1 MWAGAA
7 RVASGLQLAI
17 YEKMAG
23 VTWVKARQ
31 TYGVYHSSIQ
41 NLADYFGVFRQS
53 AQRAIASLVECGWL
67 AQVEPKYMGNV
78 SVRRLRADANGHKDY
93 RVVSHEE
100 WLEVILMRSVASSPT
115 RCRGTAKRRTL
126 SPLPCTGSQRV
137 TCDGTRIFS
146 RHFARRVKPMRPLK
160 PPIMKTSQRWKTSR
174 ARVVDGSRTPLSLWR
189 TTRRLTVLRS
199 KAQHGR
205 CPPPQRGCCAGAA
218 LTATWAL
225 H

>member
-1 MWAGAA
+1 MKTERGFRCGPERHLW
-7 RVASGLQLAI
+7 ASGLQLAI

-100 WLEVILMRSVASSPT
+100 WLEGHPNAKCCFVPDSMPWDSEKKDSLALALHRESKGHVRWYPNLLKALRKTGETDATIETAYHENVATMENEP
-115 RCRGTAKRRTL
+115 R
-126 SPLPCTGSQRV
+126 
-137 TCDGTRIFS
+137 
-146 RHFARRVKPMRPLK
+146 
-160 PPIMKTSQRWKTSR
+160 TSR
-174 ARVVDGSRTPLSLWR
+174 GWQSNAFKFVADYA
-189 TTRRLTVLRS
+189 
-199 KAQHGR
+199 KAHSSS
-205 CPPPQRGCCAGAA
+205 
-218 LTATWAL
+218 
-225 H
+225 